1 MTEKREIINEN
12 SSGEKGESSI
22 IERKEVQRFIKNR
35 EIRTEDFYLIEKIAS
50 FPVNMVILELHN
62 LFNMNRENSG
72 VELENMIKDSRD
84 CVPSDEGLPMYRGA
98 SRAELLET
106 TSKFYKIYGWEASY
120 NLIRVLEN
128 L

>member
-1 MTEKREIINEN
+1 MTEKRENINEN
-12 SSGEKGESSI
+12 SFGETGESPI

-35 EIRTEDFYLIEKIAS
+35 EIRTEDFYLIEKLAS

-72 VELENMIKDSRD
+72 AELESMIKDSRD
-84 CVPSDEGLPMYRGA
+84 REPSDEWLAMYRGA
-98 SRAELLET
+98 SKTELLET
-106 TSKFYKIYGWEASY
+106 ISKFYKMYGWEASY
-120 NLIRVLEN
+120 NLVRVLEN